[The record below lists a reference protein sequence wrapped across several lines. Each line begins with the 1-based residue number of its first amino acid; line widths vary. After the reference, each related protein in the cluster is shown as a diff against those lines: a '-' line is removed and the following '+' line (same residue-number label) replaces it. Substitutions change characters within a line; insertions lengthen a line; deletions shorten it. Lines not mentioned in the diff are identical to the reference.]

1 MNGEMNT
8 TMTKLARTGFA
19 LALTAAVAGCGGGGL
34 WNQDPVLFE
43 GVEFRQKSSAVS
55 RNDRRSFQVS
65 VRPVSASMTG
75 AREAGKYEGTRYC
88 IQNFGNSDIKWQIGP
103 NSEVLPVENDTLT
116 LTGRCTS

>member
-8 TMTKLARTGFA
+8 KMTKLARTGFA
-19 LALTAAVAGCGGGGL
+19 LALTAAVAGCGGGGF

-43 GVEFRQKSSAVS
+43 GVEFRQKSSPVS
-55 RNDRRSFQVS
+55 RDDRRSFEVA
-65 VRPVSASMTG
+65 VRPVSASLTG

-103 NSEVLPVENDTLT
+103 DSEVLPVEDDTLT